1 MQASQYFILNKKISK
16 EKISKKYLSGTSIFI
31 LALLVFLNTFISY
44 ETTILH
50 IESSL
55 PQFLIFFLFCF
66 IWFGTIGLKFS
77 NAVFAVAALGPT
89 VLLDG
94 YGYINTP
101 FSSLSLIDLMIL
113 ISIILSLIRK
123 VEIVWS
129 GYNKYAIILFG
140 TCLISTI
147 ITFNF
152 AFFGTIFRLAI
163 NLFFII
169 IIFSSKNNETKAAFI
184 DGLLITPIIA
194 LSYLSGI
201 NGLWRFIS
209 FDNGNALDVYNTGE
223 VLYGSHQVVV
233 YLLFL
238 IPLFMYFGWNKFLL
252 PLIILIIPYIIFSM
266 SRSLVL
272 SVGLAFLIFIIINIR
287 KASILIFSILTLVVI
302 IIGVAKMG
310 FFSFS
315 EDGAK
320 AGSNLIRFAKM
331 KSVWE
336 TYLNSPIIGVGY
348 GTAMVL
354 DSKSSQGIS
363 GNDSNFLDIATD
375 KKTSSEF
382 TPLQILG
389 ETGTLGGLASI
400 FLIIFSFKC
409 FYRVL
414 KSTIISKHVQFVLYA
429 WVVIFITTFIGQNA
443 FNSLIILLATPVAAY
458 ETYLKNL

>member
-1 MQASQYFILNKKISK
+1 MQTSQYFILNEKTQPQKK
-16 EKISKKYLSGTSIFI
+16 SKKYLSGISIFI
-31 LALLVFLNTFISY
+31 IAALVYLNSYISY
-44 ETTILH
+44 ETTILQ
-50 IESSL
+50 IDNPI
-55 PQFLIFFLFCF
+55 PQLLIFFIFCL
-66 IWFGTIGLKFS
+66 IWFGIIGLKLS
-77 NAVFAVAALGPT
+77 NAVFAVAAFGPT
-89 VLLDG
+89 VLLEG

-101 FSSLSLIDLMIL
+101 FSSLSLIDLMIMV
-113 ISIILSLIRK
+113 SIILSLIRK
-123 VEIVWS
+123 TDVVWS
-129 GYNKYAIILFG
+129 GYIKYSILLFG
-140 TCLISTI
+140 ICLISTI
-147 ITFNF
+147 MTFNF
-152 AFFGTIFRLAI
+152 ALFGTIFRLSI

-169 IIFSSKNNETKAAFI
+169 IIFSSKNKEIKAAFV

-194 LSYLSGI
+194 LSYLLGI

-209 FDNGNALDVYNTGE
+209 FDNANALDVYNTGE

-272 SVGLAFLIFIIINIR
+272 SVGLTFLIFIFLNI
-287 KASILIFSILTLVVI
+287 KNISMLIFSILILVGI

-315 EDGAK
+315 DDGAK

-331 KSVWE
+331 NSVWE
-336 TYLNSPIIGVGY
+336 TFKKSPIIGVGY

-354 DSKSSQGIS
+354 DSKSSDGIS

-389 ETGTLGGLASI
+389 ETGSLGGLTSI
-400 FLIIFSFKC
+400 LLIVFSFKC
-409 FYRVL
+409 FYKAL
-414 KSTIISKHVQFVLYA
+414 KSGVVPKYVHFVLYG
-429 WVVIFITTFIGQNA
+429 WLIIFITIFIGQNA
-443 FNSLIILLATPVAAY
+443 FNSMIILLATPVAAY
-458 ETYLKNL
+458 ETYLKK